1 MHTDFIKLKAFVV
14 DIGLAHSGFEPQA
27 CCDAFLD

>member
-1 MHTDFIKLKAFVV
+1 MFTDFIKLKAFVV
-14 DIGLAHSGFEPQA
+14 DIGVAFRGFEPQA